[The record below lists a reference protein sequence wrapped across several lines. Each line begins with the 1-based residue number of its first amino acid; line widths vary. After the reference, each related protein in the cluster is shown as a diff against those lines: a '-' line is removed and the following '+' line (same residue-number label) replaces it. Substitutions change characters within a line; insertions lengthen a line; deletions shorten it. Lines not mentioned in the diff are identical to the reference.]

1 VGKEEEEEV
10 RETRGGRKRSLARSL
25 SRNKTKGE
33 KLQDLDPHQRQVL
46 GGGLLDRGSQVGVEV
61 DDVLE
66 VKAELRRVLVEGVTV
81 VEVEEGKEREMG
93 VGWDGGVGWGGG
105 GGELS

>member
-1 VGKEEEEEV
+1 M

-25 SRNKTKGE
+25 SRNKTKGG